1 MIGTSASSRRRL
13 ADETDA
19 ETRPDGPPAMSG
31 PAWDA
36 GVFRVGRIPIIEF
49 GRGRFADLPE
59 RVAEIGRRV
68 LLVTGRRSLE
78 TSGRLGP
85 LLERLAGLGCEVE
98 RVVVDG
104 EPSPDL
110 VDETVDRFRA
120 AEIEVVVGIGGGSV
134 LDAAKAI
141 AGLLRTGT
149 SILDHLEGV
158 GRGIPYPGPAVPF
171 VAVPTTAGTGSEATR
186 NAVITRPGPDGFKRS
201 FRDERLVARL
211 ALVDPDL
218 LIGLSPEAIAGNGM
232 DACTQLIESYVST
245 GAGAFTD
252 GLALA
257 GLEAARDSLLP
268 WHAAVAGAG
277 VAAAAPATGVGP
289 GTSGS
294 KRSGSKP
301 SDSEPSD
308 SEPSDSVPGPG
319 RPATATPADATAPYR
334 ERMAFAALASGV
346 CLAQAGLGAVH
357 GIVAPLGAL
366 TGVGHGL
373 GCGILLPATTRANL
387 RALAERA
394 PTSPALR
401 RYARIG
407 RLLLGDP
414 ALDDAAACAALPD
427 LLTEWASRLGL
438 PRLRDIGLRSEDIDW
453 VVERSRGSSMR
464 TNPIVLTDAEI
475 AGILRGAS

>member
-1 MIGTSASSRRRL
+1 MTGPRPGGADRQGLMSS
-13 ADETDA
+13 
-19 ETRPDGPPAMSG
+19 PGS

-36 GVFRVGRIPIIEF
+36 GAFRVGRIPTIEF

-59 RVAEIGRRV
+59 RVAAVGRRV

-78 TSGRLGP
+78 ASGRLEP
-85 LLERLAGLGCEVE
+85 LLRRLGELGCQVD
-98 RVVVDG
+98 RVVVEG

-110 VDETVDRFRA
+110 VDETVARFRA
-120 AEIEVVVGIGGGSV
+120 AEIEVVVGIGGGSA

-158 GRGIPYPGPAVPF
+158 GRGVPYPGPAVPF
-171 VAVPTTAGTGSEATR
+171 MAVPTTAGTGSEATR

-201 FRDERLVARL
+201 FRDERLVACL

-218 LIGLSPEAIAGNGM
+218 LVGLSADAIASNGM

-257 GLEAARDSLLP
+257 GLEAARDSLVP
-268 WHAAVAGAG
+268 WHAAVAAAG
-277 VAAAAPATGVGP
+277 VDPVEPPSGSGP
-289 GTSGS
+289 GGRGS
-294 KRSGSKP
+294 RS
-301 SDSEPSD
+301 
-308 SEPSDSVPGPG
+308 
-319 RPATATPADATAPYR
+319 RPDRPTAAVRDDATAPYR

-357 GIVAPLGAL
+357 GIVAPLGAR
-366 TGVGHGL
+366 TGVAHGL
-373 GCGILLPATTRANL
+373 GCGILLPETTRANL

-394 PTSPALR
+394 PGSPALG

-414 ALDDAAACAALPD
+414 GLDDAAACAALPD
-427 LLTEWASRLGL
+427 LLAEWATRLGL
-438 PRLRDIGLRSEDIDW
+438 PRLREVGLRSEDIDW

-475 AGILRGAS
+475 AGILRAAS

>member
-1 MIGTSASSRRRL
+1 VTGAARSAGSSPTGRIDVPTGRIDVPT
-13 ADETDA
+13 DEHD
-19 ETRPDGPPAMSG
+19 G

-36 GVFRVGRIPIIEF
+36 GAFRVGRLPTIEF
-49 GRGRFADLPE
+49 GRGRFDDLPD
-59 RVAEIGRRV
+59 RIAELGRTV

-78 TSGRLGP
+78 ASGRLGP
-85 LLERLAGLGCEVE
+85 LLERLAALGCRVE
-98 RVVVDG
+98 RVVVEG
-104 EPSPDL
+104 EPSPEL
-110 VDETVDRFRA
+110 VDGTVARFRA
-120 AEIEVVVGIGGGSV
+120 AEIEVVVGIGGGSA

-158 GRGIPYPGPAVPF
+158 GRGVPYPGPSVPF

-218 LIGLSPEAIAGNGM
+218 LVGLDPATIAGNGM
-232 DACTQLIESYVST
+232 DALTQLLESYVST

-257 GLEAARDSLLP
+257 GLEAAREGLLA
-268 WHAAVAGAG
+268 WHAAVRHGA
-277 VAAAAPATGVGP
+277 PP
-289 GTSGS
+289 
-294 KRSGSKP
+294 
-301 SDSEPSD
+301 E
-308 SEPSDSVPGPG
+308 
-319 RPATATPADATAPYR
+319 ATAPLR

-357 GIVAPLGAL
+357 GIVAPLGAM
-366 TGVGHGL
+366 TGVGHGV
-373 GCGILLPATTRANL
+373 GCGILLPETTRANL

-394 PTSPALR
+394 PGSPALA
-401 RYARIG
+401 RYARAA
-407 RLLLGDP
+407 RLLLDEP
-414 ALDDAAACAALPD
+414 TLDDDAARARLPD
-427 LLTEWASRLGL
+427 LLAEWAARLGL
-438 PRLRDIGLRSEDIDW
+438 PRLRDVGLREADVDW
-453 VVERSRGSSMR
+453 IVERSRGSSMR

-475 AGILRGAS
+475 AGILRAAF